1 VIIPHLK
8 GRAIASINEEF
19 NHFRSSIYLKNT
31 SGVKIEKKDIK
42 VEVLKNQNVSIPFSQ
57 RLHLYKGHAKR
68 NEGLAFSF
76 HGHTKKNGIQKIRVL
91 LTMKNKFQRELE
103 IPVEGGYSSFIQLT
117 LR

>member
-1 VIIPHLK
+1 
-8 GRAIASINEEF
+8 
-19 NHFRSSIYLKNT
+19 
-31 SGVKIEKKDIK
+31 VKFEKKDVTI
-42 VEVLKNQNVSIPFSQ
+42 EFLTNANVSMPYSQ
-57 RLHLYKGHAKR
+57 KMNLYTGSATR
-68 NEGLAFSF
+68 DEGLAFSF